1 MVVQA
6 KGSYVPTG
14 LSLIY
19 GDLFMTTARRT
30 LLQGAASLGALS
42 LAPWTV
48 ASAQNT
54 PAPSR
59 TFSPQAGDWRTFEV
73 TTRVDIAKA
82 NGITRVW
89 LPVPSV
95 NTSWQKSE
103 ASSFNS
109 NGITRMRSD
118 GLQGV
123 QILYAEFAANIEKPY
138 VEITSRVQT
147 QSRAPIAQGQAM
159 ATAEDAG
166 TLKYFTRATHLLP
179 TDGIVKATAQKAI
192 QGAKTDLEKVRA
204 IYDWVVANAWR
215 EPKVRGCGEGDIK
228 TMLETGNL
236 GGKCAD
242 INALFVGLCRS
253 VGIPARDVYGI
264 RLVPS
269 AFGYKELSGNP
280 ASLKGAQH
288 CRAEA
293 YVKGQGWMAMDPADV
308 AKVMRLETAEWLKTT
323 DHPVVKPVYNAL
335 FGGWEGNW
343 MAFNTAHDLT
353 LPQSK
358 GDRIGFFM
366 YPTAENDEGRF
377 DSYAPDDFKYQI
389 SAKEIKA

>member
-1 MVVQA
+1 
-6 KGSYVPTG
+6 
-14 LSLIY
+14 
-19 GDLFMTTARRT
+19 MTTARRS
-30 LLQGAASLGALS
+30 LLKGAASLGALS
-42 LAPWTV
+42 LAPALTPWHNAMAQTPTP
-48 ASAQNT
+48 SA
-54 PAPSR
+54 R
-59 TFSPQAGDWRTFEV
+59 TFAPVPGTWRSFEV
-73 TTRVDIAKA
+73 TTRVDIGKA
-82 NGITRVW
+82 NGITRAW
-89 LPVPSV
+89 LPVPSI
-95 NTSWQKSE
+95 NSAWQLSQ
-103 ASSFNS
+103 ASSFTS
-109 NGITRMRSD
+109 NGMTRMRSD

-123 QILYAEFAANIEKPY
+123 QILYAEFAENIDKPY
-138 VEITSRVQT
+138 VELTSLVQT
-147 QSRAPIAQGQAM
+147 QNRAPVLNGQAP
-159 ATAEDAG
+159 AAPEDAS

-179 TDGIVKATAQKAI
+179 TDGIVKSTAQKAI
-192 QGAKTDLEKVRA
+192 QGANTDLEKVRA
-204 IYDWVVANAWR
+204 IYDWVVSNAWR

-253 VGIPARDVYGI
+253 VGIPARDVYGL
-264 RLVPS
+264 RLAPS

-308 AKVMRLETAEWLKTT
+308 AKVMRLETPEWLKTT
-323 DHPVVKPVYNAL
+323 DHPVVKPVYNTL

-343 MAFNTAHDLT
+343 MAFNTAHDLS

-366 YPTAENDEGRF
+366 YPVAENNEGRF

-389 SAKEIKA
+389 TAKEIKAT

>member
-1 MVVQA
+1 
-6 KGSYVPTG
+6 
-14 LSLIY
+14 
-19 GDLFMTTARRT
+19 MTTARRS
-30 LLQGAASLGALS
+30 LLKGAASLGALS
-42 LAPWTV
+42 LAPALTPWHNAMAQTPTP
-48 ASAQNT
+48 SA
-54 PAPSR
+54 R
-59 TFSPQAGDWRTFEV
+59 TFAPVPGTWRSFEV
-73 TTRVDIAKA
+73 TTRVDIGKA
-82 NGITRVW
+82 NGITRAW
-89 LPVPSV
+89 LPVPSI
-95 NTSWQKSE
+95 NSAWQLSQ
-103 ASSFNS
+103 ASSFTS
-109 NGITRMRSD
+109 NGVTRMRSD

-123 QILYAEFAANIEKPY
+123 QILYAEFAENIDKPY
-138 VEITSRVQT
+138 VELTSLVQT
-147 QSRAPIAQGQAM
+147 QNRAPVLNGQAP
-159 ATAEDAG
+159 AAPEDAS

-179 TDGIVKATAQKAI
+179 TDGIVKSTAQKAI
-192 QGAKTDLEKVRA
+192 QGANTDLEKVRA
-204 IYDWVVANAWR
+204 IYDWVVSNAWR

-253 VGIPARDVYGI
+253 VGIPARDVYGL
-264 RLVPS
+264 RLAPS

-308 AKVMRLETAEWLKTT
+308 AKVMRLETPEWLKTT
-323 DHPVVKPVYNAL
+323 DHPVVKPVYNTL

-343 MAFNTAHDLT
+343 MAFNTAHDLS

-366 YPTAENDEGRF
+366 YPVAENNEGRF

-389 SAKEIKA
+389 TAKEIKAT

>member
-1 MVVQA
+1 
-6 KGSYVPTG
+6 
-14 LSLIY
+14 
-19 GDLFMTTARRT
+19 MTTARRS
-30 LLQGAASLGALS
+30 LLKGAASLGALS
-42 LAPWTV
+42 LAPALTPWHNAMAQTPTP
-48 ASAQNT
+48 SA
-54 PAPSR
+54 R
-59 TFSPQAGDWRTFEV
+59 TFAPVPGTWRSFEV
-73 TTRVDIAKA
+73 TTRVDIGKA
-82 NGITRVW
+82 NGITRAW
-89 LPVPSV
+89 LPVPSI
-95 NTSWQKSE
+95 NSAWQLSQ
-103 ASSFNS
+103 ASSFTS
-109 NGITRMRSD
+109 NGVTRMRSD

-123 QILYAEFAANIEKPY
+123 QILYAEFAENIDKPY
-138 VEITSRVQT
+138 VELTSLVQT
-147 QSRAPIAQGQAM
+147 QNRAPVLNGQAP
-159 ATAEDAG
+159 AAPEDAS

-179 TDGIVKATAQKAI
+179 TDGIVKSTAQKAI
-192 QGAKTDLEKVRA
+192 QGANTDLEKVRA
-204 IYDWVVANAWR
+204 IYDWVVSNAWR

-228 TMLETGNL
+228 SMLETGNL

-253 VGIPARDVYGI
+253 VGIPARDVYGL
-264 RLVPS
+264 RLAPS

-308 AKVMRLETAEWLKTT
+308 AKVMRLETPEWLKTT
-323 DHPVVKPVYNAL
+323 DHPVVKPVYNTL

-343 MAFNTAHDLT
+343 MAFNTAHDLS

-366 YPTAENDEGRF
+366 YPVAENNEGRF

-389 SAKEIKA
+389 TAKEIKAT